1 MLKHMLISLVLILSL
16 GLSSAAEAANRKVER
31 AIKRSKSNAA
41 QVAEVTGQVE
51 DLEARVTT
59 VEGTAN
65 GNAGTIESNALDTGL
80 ALDELYDRIE
90 ALEESVCNLSDGS
103 WDASTSMCSFG
114 RFQACDDGLT
124 VADIETGLLWERK
137 TNDSGLHDV
146 DNRYSWSSSGTAFD
160 GTAKTI
166 FLEGLNNA
174 AFAGHADWR
183 LPYIS
188 DLQSILIGPGVTTVL
203 NPSPPDPASGL
214 NETEQATSCSAA
226 PCIDPDFAN
235 VGGPTAS
242 SLYWSASSRAST
254 PDRAWGAHFVT
265 GHLNFSVKTVENYRV
280 RAVRAGSCSL

>member
-1 MLKHMLISLVLILSL
+1 MLKHMPISLLLILSL
-16 GLSSAAEAANRKVER
+16 GLSSASEAANRKVER

-41 QVAEVTGQVE
+41 QVAEVTGQVQALE
-51 DLEARVTT
+51 DRVTG
-59 VEGTAN
+59 VEETAN
-65 GNAGTIESNALDTGL
+65 GNAETISENALDTGL
-80 ALDELYDRIE
+80 ALDELYVRVE

-103 WDASTSMCSFG
+103 WDATTSMCSFG

-174 AFAGHADWR
+174 AFAGHTDWR

-188 DLQSILIGPGVTTVL
+188 ELQSILIGPGVTTVAAA
-203 NPSPPDPASGL
+203 SPADPASGL

-242 SLYWSASSRAST
+242 SGYWSASSFAPFPT
-254 PDRAWGAHFVT
+254 GAWFAFFANGDVAGDFGKT
-265 GHLNFSVKTVENYRV
+265 GVFFV
-280 RAVRAGSCSL
+280 RAVRAGSCGL